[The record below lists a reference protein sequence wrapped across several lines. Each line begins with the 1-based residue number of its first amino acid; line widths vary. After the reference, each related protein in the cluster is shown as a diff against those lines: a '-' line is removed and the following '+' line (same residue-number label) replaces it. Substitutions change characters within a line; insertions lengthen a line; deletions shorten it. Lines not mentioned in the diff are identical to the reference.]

1 MSKSGKIHKRVKL
14 DLHIV
19 RCIQKVAMQK
29 KMTFEEAVIFLIE
42 RVITPDRRAS

>member
-19 RCIQKVAMQK
+19 RCIQKVALK
-29 KMTFEEAVIFLIE
+29 KKITFDDAVVFLIE
-42 RVITPDRRAS
+42 RVITPNKRAS